1 VRRAVLTGGYRFAGF
16 RVIPKL
22 SNHDESRLVIT
33 PEFYD
38 TTAIIAQLR
47 DGGWVRES
55 AKVPFCFELP
65 E

>member
-1 VRRAVLTGGYRFAGF
+1 VRDTVLTGEYRFAGF
-16 RVIPKL
+16 RVMSKL
-22 SNHDESRLVIT
+22 SNSEESRLVIT

-47 DGGWVRES
+47 DGGWVREC